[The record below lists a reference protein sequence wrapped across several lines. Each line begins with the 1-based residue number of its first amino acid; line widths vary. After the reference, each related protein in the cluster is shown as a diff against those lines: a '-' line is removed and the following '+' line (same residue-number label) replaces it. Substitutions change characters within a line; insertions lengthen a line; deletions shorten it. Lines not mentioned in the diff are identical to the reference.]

1 MMLFSRRRLLA
12 GLLLSA
18 VLLSGCAP
26 KSAASSGSES
36 GSGGSSSTSAPAGD
50 VSQTPEP
57 QPEGSGSS
65 SETGSDTSQVQT
77 PEGDGSAGDSQP
89 ANAGKTVPAGGE
101 TQPVSGSASLSG
113 YDFSQPCPESPAV
126 DNSYFEDAAFIGDSR
141 TVGLSEYAGLPATFF
156 ADVGMT
162 VYSAFDKEISVAGVG
177 KVTLSDLLSQQKF
190 DRIHLMLGIN
200 ELGYDMDTTVKQYA
214 SVLEQIGVLQP
225 DATIYLG
232 ANLHVDAAR
241 SQSDAIFNNTRIN
254 QFNQQVAAMA
264 DGKDVIYLDVNPLFD
279 DESGCLRSDLTG
291 DGTHVY
297 GSSYVTWGQWL
308 YEQMQ

>member
-1 MMLFSRRRLLA
+1 MKQKKRNRRHALFPLFMVLT
-12 GLLLSA
+12 LLLTLPTAIAAATPTSQDTSQTVTEPAPSPEAPVEPVEEPDVA
-18 VLLSGCAP
+18 VEN
-26 KSAASSGSES
+26 K
-36 GSGGSSSTSAPAGD
+36 PAD
-50 VSQTPEP
+50 KDDPETPVTLPDTELEETPEP
-57 QPEGSGSS
+57 EQEPL
-65 SETGSDTSQVQT
+65 
-77 PEGDGSAGDSQP
+77 
-89 ANAGKTVPAGGE
+89 TVE
-101 TQPVSGSASLSG
+101 EL
-113 YDFSQPCPESPAV
+113 FSTTL
-126 DNSYFEDAAFIGDSR
+126 FIGDSR

-162 VYSAFDKEISVAGVG
+162 VYSAFDKEVSVAGVG

-200 ELGYDMDTTVKQYA
+200 ELGYDMDATVKQYA

>member
-1 MMLFSRRRLLA
+1 MKQKKRNRRHALFPLLMVLT
-12 GLLLSA
+12 LLLTLPTA
-18 VLLSGCAP
+18 I
-26 KSAASSGSES
+26 AAAKP
-36 GSGGSSSTSAPAGD
+36 TS
-50 VSQTPEP
+50 Q
-57 QPEGSGSS
+57 
-65 SETGSDTSQVQT
+65 DTSQAVTEPAPSPEAPVEPVEEPDVAEENKPTDKDDPQT
-77 PEGDGSAGDSQP
+77 PVTLPDAELEEEPEPEQEP
-89 ANAGKTVPAGGE
+89 LTVE
-101 TQPVSGSASLSG
+101 EL
-113 YDFSQPCPESPAV
+113 FSTTL
-126 DNSYFEDAAFIGDSR
+126 FIGDSR

-162 VYSAFDKEISVAGVG
+162 VYSAFDKEVSVAGVG
-177 KVTLSDLLSQQKF
+177 KVTLSALLSQQKF

-200 ELGYDMDTTVKQYA
+200 ELGYDMDATVKQYA
-214 SVLEQIGVLQP
+214 SVLKQIGVLQP

-241 SQSDAIFNNTRIN
+241 SQSDAIFNNARIN

>member
-1 MMLFSRRRLLA
+1 MKQKKRNRRHALFPLFMVLT
-12 GLLLSA
+12 LLLTLPTAIAAAKPTSQDTSQT
-18 VLLSGCAP
+18 VTEPAP
-26 KSAASSGSES
+26 SPE
-36 GSGGSSSTSAPAGD
+36 APVEPVEKPD
-50 VSQTPEP
+50 VVEENKPAEKDDPETPVTLPDIEPEETPEP
-57 QPEGSGSS
+57 EQEPL
-65 SETGSDTSQVQT
+65 
-77 PEGDGSAGDSQP
+77 
-89 ANAGKTVPAGGE
+89 TVE
-101 TQPVSGSASLSG
+101 EL
-113 YDFSQPCPESPAV
+113 FSTTL
-126 DNSYFEDAAFIGDSR
+126 FIGDSR

-162 VYSAFDKEISVAGVG
+162 VYSAFDKEVSVAGVG

-200 ELGYDMDTTVKQYA
+200 ELGYDMDATVKQYA

-241 SQSDAIFNNTRIN
+241 SQSDAIFNNARIN

>member
-1 MMLFSRRRLLA
+1 MKQKKRNRRHALFPLLMVFTLLLALPTAIAAAKPASQDISQAEEAPAPVVPMEPVEELEDAKDQLAEPEMPTAEPETETEPLTAEELFSTTL
-12 GLLLSA
+12 
-18 VLLSGCAP
+18 
-26 KSAASSGSES
+26 
-36 GSGGSSSTSAPAGD
+36 
-50 VSQTPEP
+50 
-57 QPEGSGSS
+57 
-65 SETGSDTSQVQT
+65 
-77 PEGDGSAGDSQP
+77 
-89 ANAGKTVPAGGE
+89 
-101 TQPVSGSASLSG
+101 
-113 YDFSQPCPESPAV
+113 
-126 DNSYFEDAAFIGDSR
+126 FIGDSR

-200 ELGYDMDTTVKQYA
+200 ELGYDMDATVKQYA

-264 DGKDVIYLDVNPLFD
+264 DGTGVIYLDVNPLFD
-279 DESGCLRSDLTG
+279 DETGCLRSDLTG

>member
-1 MMLFSRRRLLA
+1 MKQKKRNRRHALFPLFMVLT
-12 GLLLSA
+12 LLLTLPTAIAAAKPTSQDTSQT
-18 VLLSGCAP
+18 VTEPAP
-26 KSAASSGSES
+26 SPE
-36 GSGGSSSTSAPAGD
+36 APVEPVEEPD
-50 VSQTPEP
+50 VMEENKPAEKDNPETPVTLPDTEPEETPEP
-57 QPEGSGSS
+57 EQEPL
-65 SETGSDTSQVQT
+65 
-77 PEGDGSAGDSQP
+77 
-89 ANAGKTVPAGGE
+89 TVE
-101 TQPVSGSASLSG
+101 EL
-113 YDFSQPCPESPAV
+113 FSTTL
-126 DNSYFEDAAFIGDSR
+126 FIGDSR

>member
-1 MMLFSRRRLLA
+1 MKQKKRNRRHALFPLFMVLT
-12 GLLLSA
+12 LLLTLPTAIAAAKPTSQDTSQT
-18 VLLSGCAP
+18 VTEPAP
-26 KSAASSGSES
+26 SPE
-36 GSGGSSSTSAPAGD
+36 APVEPVEEQD
-50 VSQTPEP
+50 VVEENKPAEKDDPETPVTLPDIEPEETPEP
-57 QPEGSGSS
+57 EQEPL
-65 SETGSDTSQVQT
+65 
-77 PEGDGSAGDSQP
+77 
-89 ANAGKTVPAGGE
+89 TVE
-101 TQPVSGSASLSG
+101 EL
-113 YDFSQPCPESPAV
+113 FSTTL
-126 DNSYFEDAAFIGDSR
+126 FIGDSR

-162 VYSAFDKEISVAGVG
+162 VYSAFDKEVSVAGVG

-200 ELGYDMDTTVKQYA
+200 ELGYDMDATVKQYA

>member
-1 MMLFSRRRLLA
+1 MKQKKRNRRHALFPLFMVLT
-12 GLLLSA
+12 LLLTLPTAIAAAKPTSQDTSQT
-18 VLLSGCAP
+18 VTEPAP
-26 KSAASSGSES
+26 SPE
-36 GSGGSSSTSAPAGD
+36 APVEPVEELD
-50 VSQTPEP
+50 VVEENKPAEKDDPETPVTLPDIEPEETPEP
-57 QPEGSGSS
+57 EQEPL
-65 SETGSDTSQVQT
+65 
-77 PEGDGSAGDSQP
+77 
-89 ANAGKTVPAGGE
+89 TVE
-101 TQPVSGSASLSG
+101 EL
-113 YDFSQPCPESPAV
+113 FSTTL
-126 DNSYFEDAAFIGDSR
+126 FIGDSR

-162 VYSAFDKEISVAGVG
+162 VYSAFDKEVSVAGVG

-200 ELGYDMDTTVKQYA
+200 ELGYDMDATVKQYA
-214 SVLEQIGVLQP
+214 SVLKQIQALQP

-241 SQSDAIFNNTRIN
+241 SQRDAIFNNTRIN

>member
-1 MMLFSRRRLLA
+1 MKQKKRNRRHALFPLFMVLT
-12 GLLLSA
+12 LLLTLPTA
-18 VLLSGCAP
+18 I
-26 KSAASSGSES
+26 AAAKP
-36 GSGGSSSTSAPAGD
+36 TS
-50 VSQTPEP
+50 Q
-57 QPEGSGSS
+57 
-65 SETGSDTSQVQT
+65 DTSQTVTEPAPSPEAPMEPVEEPDVAEENKPTDKDDPQT
-77 PEGDGSAGDSQP
+77 PVTLPDAELEEEPEPEQEP
-89 ANAGKTVPAGGE
+89 LTVE
-101 TQPVSGSASLSG
+101 EL
-113 YDFSQPCPESPAV
+113 FSTTL
-126 DNSYFEDAAFIGDSR
+126 FIGDSR

-200 ELGYDMDTTVKQYA
+200 ELGYDMDATVKQYA

>member
-1 MMLFSRRRLLA
+1 MVLT
-12 GLLLSA
+12 LLLTLPTA
-18 VLLSGCAP
+18 I
-26 KSAASSGSES
+26 AAAKP
-36 GSGGSSSTSAPAGD
+36 TS
-50 VSQTPEP
+50 Q
-57 QPEGSGSS
+57 
-65 SETGSDTSQVQT
+65 DTSQTVTEPAPSPEAPVEPVEEPDVAEENKPTDKDDPQT
-77 PEGDGSAGDSQP
+77 PVTLPDAELEEEPEPEQEP
-89 ANAGKTVPAGGE
+89 LTVE
-101 TQPVSGSASLSG
+101 EL
-113 YDFSQPCPESPAV
+113 FSTTL
-126 DNSYFEDAAFIGDSR
+126 FIGDSR

-200 ELGYDMDTTVKQYA
+200 ELGYDMDATVKQYA

-241 SQSDAIFNNTRIN
+241 SQSDAIFNNARIN

>member
-1 MMLFSRRRLLA
+1 MKQKKRNRRHALFPLFMVLT
-12 GLLLSA
+12 LLLTLPTAIAAAKPTSQDTSQT
-18 VLLSGCAP
+18 VTEPAP
-26 KSAASSGSES
+26 SPEVPVES
-36 GSGGSSSTSAPAGD
+36 VEEPDVVEENKPAEKD
-50 VSQTPEP
+50 DPETPVTLPDIEPEETPEP
-57 QPEGSGSS
+57 EQEPLTAE
-65 SETGSDTSQVQT
+65 E
-77 PEGDGSAGDSQP
+77 
-89 ANAGKTVPAGGE
+89 
-101 TQPVSGSASLSG
+101 L
-113 YDFSQPCPESPAV
+113 FSTTL
-126 DNSYFEDAAFIGDSR
+126 FIGDSR

-162 VYSAFDKEISVAGVG
+162 VYSAFDKEVSVAGVG

-241 SQSDAIFNNTRIN
+241 SQSDAIFNNARIN

>member
-1 MMLFSRRRLLA
+1 MVLT
-12 GLLLSA
+12 LLLTLPTAIAAAKPTSQDTSQA
-18 VLLSGCAP
+18 VTEPAP
-26 KSAASSGSES
+26 SPE
-36 GSGGSSSTSAPAGD
+36 APVEPVEEPD
-50 VSQTPEP
+50 VVEENKPAEKDDPETPVTLPDIEPEETPEP
-57 QPEGSGSS
+57 EQEPL
-65 SETGSDTSQVQT
+65 
-77 PEGDGSAGDSQP
+77 
-89 ANAGKTVPAGGE
+89 TVE
-101 TQPVSGSASLSG
+101 EL
-113 YDFSQPCPESPAV
+113 FSTTL
-126 DNSYFEDAAFIGDSR
+126 FIGDSR

-162 VYSAFDKEISVAGVG
+162 VYSAFDKEVSVAGVG

-200 ELGYDMDTTVKQYA
+200 ELGYDMDATVKQYA

-241 SQSDAIFNNTRIN
+241 SQRDAIFNNTRIN

-264 DGKDVIYLDVNPLFD
+264 DGKDVFYLDVNPLFD